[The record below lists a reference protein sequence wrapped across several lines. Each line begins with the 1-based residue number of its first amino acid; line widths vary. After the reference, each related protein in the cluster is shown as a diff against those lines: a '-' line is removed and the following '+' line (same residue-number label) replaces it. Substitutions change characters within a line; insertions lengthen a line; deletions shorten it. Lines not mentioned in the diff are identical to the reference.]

1 MLSIKEDNAFKVY
14 KCNGRP
20 VLVLRISM
28 PQIDLQSE
36 SCMRFNS
43 FYYRVESECID
54 GAEKLA
60 EQISN
65 LEEKESVYISF
76 SVSFAADY
84 VGEMLKI
91 TRIYELK
98 RGTRC
103 ISSKSVTDIFTK
115 DLFFAKTFKNVIK
128 QRIVPS
134 RKGKNIT
141 KDKAKNEVEA
151 KKP

>member
-1 MLSIKEDNAFKVY
+1 MLSIKEGNAFKVY

-28 PQIDLQSE
+28 PRIDSQSE

-43 FYYRVESECID
+43 FYSRLESECINS
-54 GAEKLA
+54 AEKLA
-60 EQISN
+60 ERISN
-65 LEEKESVYISF
+65 SEERGSVYMSF
-76 SVSFAADY
+76 SVSFVPDY

-103 ISSKSVTDIFTK
+103 IASKSVTDMFTK
-115 DLFFAKTFKNVIK
+115 DLFLAKTLKNVIK
-128 QRIVPS
+128 QRIIPS
-134 RKGKNIT
+134 RN
-141 KDKAKNEVEA
+141 A
-151 KKP
+151 KKYNKRQD